1 MVLVA
6 FDEVVVDVED
16 GVEQRRPAEVA
27 EVGVGAGPLVEVVVA
42 ARLDGVA
49 REALPIGGVG
59 LQTGVVR
66 GQKRAVGQL
75 AGVPIVVADDA
86 PLIRGPDLVG
96 GPVEGDHLRTEVV
109 DAAVPALGAGQVHE
123 GAVERLVPLELD
135 VRSAPGHLAVVG
147 VEVAVALPQ
156 RRIEVRILVA
166 AVIRRIVVV
175 GAEHVADGAVV
186 AARVVPH
193 VHPRAQAELVVEL
206 GVVVGQG
213 AVPAVVVVRH
223 PDEVGSLA
231 LPVGVDI
238 QAVGAEFEELVT
250 VPGRLQVE
258 RAVTQTGAR
267 CAGQRL
273 AAPGAEAGVGRGRQ
287 GRLVAQRPDI
297 AHRENG
303 LEVVVLPGVVTAGPP
318 VRRVH
323 LAGLLIVVVIDLLVV
338 HDELIEVPPTGHE
351 VVLVGRIQDALQLH
365 LTLGRGQF
373 QSEVRIELVDL
384 HLIGALAVALGRTE
398 RGEAQVVVAH
408 GLAPLEIV
416 GIGFGFEP
424 GREALVGPVG
434 ADKVQEALLT
444 VAEDARQAV
453 PEVAVVAH
461 LGQEGQAAV
470 AGLVTPGQDVDGAAH
485 RGDGQF
491 AGPETPLD
499 LGGAHDEVE
508 AGPVA
513 PVHPAVLHVVHGH
526 PVHHDGEVGLVESAD
541 GHARIAVTTALLR
554 RVDARC
560 GVEDERQ
567 VTSGQLLLDLGGEDI
582 GEGDRGLP
590 VNGDVGRHD
599 GFLEDKGLQ
608 PRIHGLGGARQRR
621 GHRLRGIP
629 DVGEGDVPLSRR
641 QHDFIASVD
650 VGGGEEVAGPDV
662 GAHEG
667 IAGEAIPDRSGD
679 RAILGMCAQ
688 GTQHKGQEQ
697 REEGLHEIGVGA
709 GQCLT
714 AWRRSIRPSASWT
727 STR

>member
-1 MVLVA
+1 M
-6 FDEVVVDVED
+6 
-16 GVEQRRPAEVA
+16 
-27 EVGVGAGPLVEVVVA
+27 
-42 ARLDGVA
+42 
-49 REALPIGGVG
+49 
-59 LQTGVVR
+59 
-66 GQKRAVGQL
+66 
-75 AGVPIVVADDA
+75 
-86 PLIRGPDLVG
+86 
-96 GPVEGDHLRTEVV
+96 
-109 DAAVPALGAGQVHE
+109 
-123 GAVERLVPLELD
+123 
-135 VRSAPGHLAVVG
+135 
-147 VEVAVALPQ
+147 
-156 RRIEVRILVA
+156 
-166 AVIRRIVVV
+166 
-175 GAEHVADGAVV
+175 
-186 AARVVPH
+186 
-193 VHPRAQAELVVEL
+193 
-206 GVVVGQG
+206 
-213 AVPAVVVVRH
+213 
-223 PDEVGSLA
+223 
-231 LPVGVDI
+231 
-238 QAVGAEFEELVT
+238 
-250 VPGRLQVE
+250 
-258 RAVTQTGAR
+258 
-267 CAGQRL
+267 
-273 AAPGAEAGVGRGRQ
+273 
-287 GRLVAQRPDI
+287 
-297 AHRENG
+297 
-303 LEVVVLPGVVTAGPP
+303 
-318 VRRVH
+318 
-323 LAGLLIVVVIDLLVV
+323 AGLLIVVVIDLLVV

-599 GFLEDKGLQ
+599 GFLEDEGLQ